1 MCVCP
6 CLALQLNSRSPCA
19 GGKLST
25 PDTPLSM
32 NGCTHT
38 YMYIHAYTHIHM
50 HTMQVHLLYV
60 LSYCPALS
68 ETHNCP
74 VTFGRHCKDLL
85 YVSYRVYRMCI
96 HCVHTYACISINM
109 YVRISLYVCKCVSM
123 YVRTYTRCVRICMY
137 IEVRTYV
144 HPCCVFS
151 KLINNNRTIIK
162 KILNFE
168 LISCN

>member
-1 MCVCP
+1 MG
-6 CLALQLNSRSPCA
+6 AH
-19 GGKLST
+19 T
-25 PDTPLSM
+25 PTCMYMP
-32 NGCTHT
+32 THT
-38 YMYIHAYTHIHM
+38 YVCIQCKFIYCTYFYT
-50 HTMQVHLLYV
+50 V
-60 LSYCPALS
+60 LPLS

-74 VTFGRHCKDLL
+74 VTFGRHGKDLL

-96 HCVHTYACISINM
+96 HCVHTYVCISINM
-109 YVRISLYVCKCVSM
+109 YVRISLYVRKCVSM
-123 YVRTYTRCVRICMY
+123 YIRTYTRCVRICMY

-162 KILNFE
+162 NILNFE